1 MSTREEQFQK
11 WSNGPAIS
19 GIAKENYGDEPG
31 ATQRM
36 IEAYLRAAFDGG
48 YEACLAEVHSKLRT
62 LGSAPEKPA
71 GPARSESAKGSG
83 HDKTL

>member
-19 GIAKENYGDEPG
+19 EITKENYGDEPG

-48 YEACLAEVHSKLRT
+48 YEACLEEVRSKLRT
-62 LGSAPEKPA
+62 LGATPEKPA
-71 GPARSESAKGSG
+71 RPARSGTAKGAG